1 MVDLSV
7 KIGDITLQNPVQPAS
22 GAFSWEYNDVI
33 DLNRLGALVA
43 KTICREP
50 RLGNPTPRMAETEA
64 GIIQSI
70 GLPGKGIEYF
80 IEHIVP
86 EYAKFKPPLVV
97 SVSSESIEDF
107 AALAEE
113 LSVPDVDVIEANIS
127 CPTRNQTGGNFAMHE
142 DYTRDCIT
150 AIRAKTKKPLWVKLS
165 PNAGDIVSIA
175 QGRGRRR
182 RRCLVIANTFL
193 SLKIRTDNFRPALG
207 NKFGGLVSPALKPIV
222 LRMVYQV
229 AKAVKI
235 PIIGIGGVT
244 KAEDVVEYMLAGA
257 TRGRHRLCRLPQSDG
272 ADHDHRRSR
281 SLVRRARHQEGHRA
295 DRRGARPGHGDGHAH
310 RRFGGRVRRPLLI
323 SRSSRASGS
332 SSETGSRCAG

>member
-7 KIGDITLQNPVQPAS
+7 KIGDLTLQNPVTPAS

-33 DLNRLGALVA
+33 DLNRLGGLVA

-70 GLPGKGIEYF
+70 GLPGKGVDYF
-80 IEHIVP
+80 IDHIVP
-86 EYAKFKPPLVV
+86 EYARFTPPLIV
-97 SVSSESIEDF
+97 SASSEDIDEF
-107 AALAEE
+107 AALAAD
-113 LSVPDVDVIEANIS
+113 LDKVPDVDVFEANIS
-127 CPTRNQTGGNFAMHE
+127 CPTRNATGANFAMQEEH
-142 DYTRDCIT
+142 THKVVS
-150 AIRAKTKKPLWVKLS
+150 ALRAATSKRLWIKLS
-165 PNAGDIVSIA
+165 PNAGDIVSVA
-175 QGRGRRR
+175 LAAEAAGAD
-182 RRCLVIANTFL
+182 CLVIANTFL

-229 AKAVKI
+229 AKQVKV

-257 TRGRHRLCRLPQSDG
+257 SAVGIGYAGFRNPT
-272 ADHDHRRSR
+272 A
-281 SLVRRARHQEGHRA
+281 
-295 DRRGARPGHGDGHAH
+295 
-310 RRFGGRVRRPLLI
+310 LI
-323 SRSSRASGS
+323 SIIDDLAAWCDERGIAKVSELIGAVKDDDMETDTLVAASKGV
-332 SSETGSRCAG
+332 

>member
-7 KIGDITLQNPVQPAS
+7 KIGGVTLQNPVMPAS
-22 GAFSWEYNDVI
+22 GAFSWEYSDVI
-33 DLNRLGALVA
+33 DLNRLGGLVA

-70 GLPGKGIEYF
+70 GLPGKGINYF
-80 IEHIVP
+80 IDHIVP
-86 EYAKFKPPLVV
+86 EYAKFEPPLIV
-97 SVSSESIEDF
+97 SVSSESVEDF

-127 CPTRNQTGGNFAMHE
+127 CPTRNLTGGNFAMHE
-142 DYTRDCIT
+142 EHTKKVIH
-150 AIRAKTKKPLWVKLS
+150 AIRAKTDKPLWVKLS

-175 QGRGRRR
+175 MAAEEAGAD
-182 RRCLVIANTFL
+182 CLVIANTFL
-193 SLKIRTDNFRPALG
+193 ALKIRTDNFRPALG

-222 LRMVYQV
+222 LRMVYQC
-229 AKAVKI
+229 AKAVRI

-257 TRGRHRLCRLPQSDG
+257 SAVGIGYAGFRNPTALVTIIDDLAAWCHERGIEHVSELIGAVRDG
-272 ADHDHRRSR
+272 DMEMDTLAAASAG
-281 SLVRRARHQEGHRA
+281 VR
-295 DRRGARPGHGDGHAH
+295 
-310 RRFGGRVRRPLLI
+310 
-323 SRSSRASGS
+323 
-332 SSETGSRCAG
+332 

>member
-7 KIGDITLQNPVQPAS
+7 KIGAITLQNPVMPAS

-33 DLNRLGALVA
+33 DLNRLGGLVA

-70 GLPGKGIEYF
+70 GLPGKGITYF
-80 IEHIVP
+80 IDHIVP
-86 EYAKFKPPLVV
+86 EYAKFKPPLIV

-107 AALAEE
+107 AALAHE
-113 LSVPDVDVIEANIS
+113 LSIPDVDVIEANIS
-127 CPTRNQTGGNFAMHE
+127 CPTRNSTGGNFAMHE
-142 DYTRDCIT
+142 DHTKKAIH
-150 AIRAKTKKPLWVKLS
+150 AIRNATNKPLWVKLS

-175 QGRGRRR
+175 QAAEEAGAD
-182 RRCLVIANTFL
+182 CLVIANTFL
-193 SLKIRTDNFRPALG
+193 SLKIRTDNFRPAIG

-257 TRGRHRLCRLPQSDG
+257 TAVGVGYAAFRNPTALITIIEDLEAWCTERGI
-272 ADHDHRRSR
+272 
-281 SLVRRARHQEGHRA
+281 
-295 DRRGARPGHGDGHAH
+295 
-310 RRFGGRVRRPLLI
+310 GRVTELI
-323 SRSSRASGS
+323 GAVRDDHMEMDTLVAAASGP
-332 SSETGSRCAG
+332 

>member
-7 KIGDITLQNPVQPAS
+7 RIGDLTLQNPVMPAS
-22 GAFSWEYNDVI
+22 GAFSWEYGDVI
-33 DLNRLGALVA
+33 DLNRLGGLVA

-50 RLGNPTPRMAETEA
+50 RVGNPTPRMAETEA

-70 GLPGKGIEYF
+70 GLPGKGITYF
-80 IEHIVP
+80 IDHIVP
-86 EYAKFKPPLVV
+86 EYAKFEPPLIV

-127 CPTRNQTGGNFAMHE
+127 CPTRNLTGGNFAMHE
-142 DYTRDCIT
+142 EHTKKVIH
-150 AIRAKTKKPLWVKLS
+150 AIRTKTTKPLWVKLS

-175 QGRGRRR
+175 QAAEEAGAD
-182 RRCLVIANTFL
+182 CLVIANTFL
-193 SLKIRTDNFRPALG
+193 ALKIRTDNFRPALG

-222 LRMVYQV
+222 MRMVYQC

-235 PIIGIGGVT
+235 PIVAIGGVT

-257 TRGRHRLCRLPQSDG
+257 SAVGIGYAAFRNPTALATIIDDLAAWCDERGIEKVSQLIG
-272 ADHDHRRSR
+272 AVRDDDMERDT
-281 SLVRRARHQEGHRA
+281 LVAASQG
-295 DRRGARPGHGDGHAH
+295 
-310 RRFGGRVRRPLLI
+310 VR
-323 SRSSRASGS
+323 
-332 SSETGSRCAG
+332 

>member
-7 KIGDITLQNPVQPAS
+7 RIGDITLQNPVTPAS

-33 DLNRLGALVA
+33 DLNRLGGLVA

-80 IEHIVP
+80 IDHIVP
-86 EYAKFKPPLVV
+86 EYAKFTPPLIV
-97 SVSSESIEDF
+97 SCSSDNIPEF
-107 AALAEE
+107 ALLTEE
-113 LSVPDVDVIEANIS
+113 LARVPDVDVIEANIS
-127 CPTRNQTGGNFAMHE
+127 CPTRNLTGQNFAMHE
-142 DYTRDCIT
+142 DYTRDAVK
-150 AIRAKTKKPLWVKLS
+150 AIKEKCGGKPLWVKLS

-175 QGRGRRR
+175 CAAEEAGAD
-182 RRCLVIANTFL
+182 CLVIANTFL

-222 LRMVYQV
+222 LRMVYQC

-257 TRGRHRLCRLPQSDG
+257 SAVGIGYAGFRNPTALITIIDDLAAWCDERGIRKVTELIG
-272 ADHDHRRSR
+272 AVKDDDMEMDPLVTASR
-281 SLVRRARHQEGHRA
+281 GV
-295 DRRGARPGHGDGHAH
+295 
-310 RRFGGRVRRPLLI
+310 
-323 SRSSRASGS
+323 
-332 SSETGSRCAG
+332 

>member
-175 QGRGRRR
+175 QGGGRRR
-182 RRCLVIANTFL
+182 RRLPGDRQHVPVAEDPHRQLPSRRSAT
-193 SLKIRTDNFRPALG
+193 SSAAWSRRR
-207 NKFGGLVSPALKPIV
+207 LKPIV

-229 AKAVKI
+229 AKQVKI

-257 TRGRHRLCRLPQSDG
+257 SAVGIGYAGFRNPTALITIIDDLEAWCDERGIKKVTELIG
-272 ADHDHRRSR
+272 AVRDQDMETDT
-281 SLVRRARHQEGHRA
+281 LVA
-295 DRRGARPGHGDGHAH
+295 
-310 RRFGGRVRRPLLI
+310 
-323 SRSSRASGS
+323 AS
-332 SSETGSRCAG
+332 AGV

>member
-7 KIGDITLQNPVQPAS
+7 KIGEITLQNPVTPAS

-33 DLNRLGALVA
+33 DLNRLGGLVA

-50 RLGNPTPRMAETEA
+50 RLGNPTPRMAETEG

-86 EYAKFKPPLVV
+86 EYARFEPPLIV
-97 SVSSESIEDF
+97 SVSSENIEDF

-113 LSVPDVDVIEANIS
+113 LSGVPDVNVIEANIS
-127 CPTRNQTGGNFAMHE
+127 CPTRNATGGNFAMHE
-142 DYTRDCIT
+142 DYTRDCIK

-175 QGRGRRR
+175 RAAEDAGADA
-182 RRCLVIANTFL
+182 LVIANTFL

-229 AKAVKI
+229 AKAVKV

-257 TRGRHRLCRLPQSDG
+257 SAVGIGYAGFRNPTALITIIDDLASWCDERGIKKVSELIG
-272 ADHDHRRSR
+272 AVRDQDMEMDP
-281 SLVRRARHQEGHRA
+281 LVAA
-295 DRRGARPGHGDGHAH
+295 
-310 RRFGGRVRRPLLI
+310 
-323 SRSSRASGS
+323 SSGV
-332 SSETGSRCAG
+332 

>member
-7 KIGDITLQNPVQPAS
+7 KIGEITLQNPVTPAS

-33 DLNRLGALVA
+33 DLNRLGGLVA

-86 EYAKFKPPLVV
+86 EYATFKPPLIV

-107 AALAEE
+107 AALAHE
-113 LSVPDVDVIEANIS
+113 LSIPDVDVIEANIS
-127 CPTRNQTGGNFAMHE
+127 CPTRNSTGGNFAMHE
-142 DYTRDCIT
+142 EHAQKAIH
-150 AIRAKTKKPLWVKLS
+150 AIRNATNKPLWVKLS

-175 QGRGRRR
+175 RAAEEAGAD
-182 RRCLVIANTFL
+182 CLVIANTFL

-235 PIIGIGGVT
+235 PIVGIGGVT

-257 TRGRHRLCRLPQSDG
+257 SAVGIGYAAFRNPTALIAIIEDLETWCNERGIKKVTELIGAVRDSDMEM
-272 ADHDHRRSR
+272 DT
-281 SLVRRARHQEGHRA
+281 LVAA
-295 DRRGARPGHGDGHAH
+295 A
-310 RRFGGRVRRPLLI
+310 
-323 SRSSRASGS
+323 
-332 SSETGSRCAG
+332 AGP

>member
-7 KIGDITLQNPVQPAS
+7 KIGDVTLQNPVTPAS
-22 GAFSWEYNDVI
+22 GAFSWEYNDII
-33 DLNRLGALVA
+33 DLDRLGGLVA

-50 RLGNPTPRMAETEA
+50 RLGNPTPRMAETEG

-80 IEHIVP
+80 IDHIVP
-86 EYAKFKPPLVV
+86 EYARFKPPLIV

-113 LSVPDVDVIEANIS
+113 LSIPDVDVIEANIS
-127 CPTRNQTGGNFAMHE
+127 CPTRNTTGGNFAMHE
-142 DYTRDCIT
+142 DYTRDCIN
-150 AIRAKTKKPLWVKLS
+150 AIRARTRKPLWVKLS

-175 QGRGRRR
+175 KAAENAGAD
-182 RRCLVIANTFL
+182 CLVIANTFL

-257 TRGRHRLCRLPQSDG
+257 SAVGVGYAAFRNPTALVTIIDDLEAWCNERGIEKVTELIG
-272 ADHDHRRSR
+272 AVRDEDMEADTLAAASR
-281 SLVRRARHQEGHRA
+281 GV
-295 DRRGARPGHGDGHAH
+295 
-310 RRFGGRVRRPLLI
+310 
-323 SRSSRASGS
+323 
-332 SSETGSRCAG
+332 

>member
-70 GLPGKGIEYF
+70 GLPGKGIDYF

-127 CPTRNQTGGNFAMHE
+127 CPTRNADRRQFRDARGLHPRLHHRDPGQDHE
-142 DYTRDCIT
+142 AAVGEAVAQCRRHRLD
-150 AIRAKTKKPLWVKLS
+150 RA
-165 PNAGDIVSIA
+165 GR
-175 QGRGRRR
+175 RGRRR
-182 RRCLVIANTFL
+182 R
-193 SLKIRTDNFRPALG
+193 
-207 NKFGGLVSPALKPIV
+207 
-222 LRMVYQV
+222 LRW
-229 AKAVKI
+229 
-235 PIIGIGGVT
+235 
-244 KAEDVVEYMLAGA
+244 
-257 TRGRHRLCRLPQSDG
+257 
-272 ADHDHRRSR
+272 
-281 SLVRRARHQEGHRA
+281 
-295 DRRGARPGHGDGHAH
+295 
-310 RRFGGRVRRPLLI
+310 
-323 SRSSRASGS
+323 
-332 SSETGSRCAG
+332 

>member
-7 KIGDITLQNPVQPAS
+7 KIGDIILQNPIMPAS

-33 DLNRLGALVA
+33 DLNRLGGLVS

-70 GLPGKGIEYF
+70 GLPGKGIKYF
-80 IEHIVP
+80 IDHIVP
-86 EYAKFKPPLVV
+86 EYAKFKPPLII

-113 LSVPDVDVIEANIS
+113 LSVSDVDVIEANIS
-127 CPTRNQTGGNFAMHE
+127 CPTRNPTGGNFAMHE
-142 DYTRDCIT
+142 DYTRDCIN
-150 AIRAKTKKPLWVKLS
+150 AIRARTTKPLWVKLS

-175 QGRGRRR
+175 KAAEGAGADA
-182 RRCLVIANTFL
+182 LVIANTFL

-222 LRMVYQV
+222 LRMVYQC
-229 AKAVKI
+229 AKQVRI

-257 TRGRHRLCRLPQSDG
+257 TAVGIGYAGFRNPTALTTIIDDLEAWCDGRGIKKVTELIG
-272 ADHDHRRSR
+272 AVKDEDMETDTLEAAS
-281 SLVRRARHQEGHRA
+281 
-295 DRRGARPGHGDGHAH
+295 HGVD
-310 RRFGGRVRRPLLI
+310 
-323 SRSSRASGS
+323 
-332 SSETGSRCAG
+332 

>member
-7 KIGDITLQNPVQPAS
+7 KIGGVTLQNPVMPAS
-22 GAFSWEYNDVI
+22 GAFSWEYSDVI
-33 DLNRLGALVA
+33 DLNRLGGLVA

-70 GLPGKGIEYF
+70 GLPGKGINYF
-80 IEHIVP
+80 IDHIVP
-86 EYAKFKPPLVV
+86 EYAKFEPPLIV

-127 CPTRNQTGGNFAMHE
+127 CPTRNLTGGNFAMHE
-142 DYTRDCIT
+142 EHTKKVIH
-150 AIRAKTKKPLWVKLS
+150 AIRAKTDKPLWVKLS

-175 QGRGRRR
+175 IAAEEAGAD
-182 RRCLVIANTFL
+182 CLVIANTFL
-193 SLKIRTDNFRPALG
+193 ALKIRTDNFRPALG

-222 LRMVYQV
+222 LRMVYQC

-235 PIIGIGGVT
+235 PIVGIGGVT

-257 TRGRHRLCRLPQSDG
+257 SAVGIGYAGFRNPTALVTIIDDLAAWCDERGIEHVSELIG
-272 ADHDHRRSR
+272 AVRDHDMEMDTLAAASAG
-281 SLVRRARHQEGHRA
+281 VR
-295 DRRGARPGHGDGHAH
+295 
-310 RRFGGRVRRPLLI
+310 
-323 SRSSRASGS
+323 
-332 SSETGSRCAG
+332 